1 MKKLLC
7 GFICFF
13 FGLVLWEHYER
24 TVKIDNEYDID
35 YKKEYSEE
43 LSLFFKDHYSLS
55 KEYHYEYPGEPC
67 WEYTLYYDDSYYT
80 MYSDISF
87 SSQLLNIY
95 QSYFLDC
102 LNIDLG
108 DILQCYLEKSR
119 HPVDYHYIN
128 LYTKPTDQIFLK
140 KMMIVKIE
148 VKSLESRQFILQQFT
163 HFTGSIRVDDKDYY
177 YVQGQRCTKSFFSKY
192 TDYNEKP

>member
-1 MKKLLC
+1 
-7 GFICFF
+7 
-13 FGLVLWEHYER
+13 
-24 TVKIDNEYDID
+24 
-35 YKKEYSEE
+35 
-43 LSLFFKDHYSLS
+43 
-55 KEYHYEYPGEPC
+55 
-67 WEYTLYYDDSYYT
+67 

-102 LNIDLG
+102 LNIDSS
-108 DILQCYLEKSR
+108 DILQCYLEGSR
-119 HPVDYHYIN
+119 YPVDYHYIN

-140 KMMIVKIE
+140 KMMIVKIG
-148 VKSLESRQFILQQFT
+148 VKSLESRQLILQQFT